1 MKAEDFLDGTSAE
14 DFLGEDTTKKTKK
27 KKTTFGEDIAIGG
40 VGVINALDTW
50 KNMVKGGALSAIGRE
65 DDAAKV
71 YASMEKRTKDRM
83 KWANPD
89 EAEQGLGGKIAGTVA
104 TLPGQ
109 ILAFPFSPA
118 TTGKTA
124 LDVGETT
131 DKAIS
136 ASLLDTLGNVAAL
149 PLPGSKGL
157 TAGKRV
163 ATGAAINTAQEVGTK
178 AAISSMMDTEAGKKA
193 FSPTWEDAAVAAIV
207 GGGMG
212 RLFKND
218 DMAKVETDKIT
229 KLREAQAA
237 KAETKKAQPPL
248 EGQAELFN
256 VDTQGRGQNVNI
268 PLDAP
273 MRVDENG
280 IPVREDL
287 TQEIATSQRMMD
299 ETQPDLFDTPKSMGE
314 VDRAAEVQK
323 AMDIERA
330 YMENPQTPEQVIKA
344 RQAVEEQQ
352 TTQQHLQELE
362 QSLIPERVSKG
373 QQRKMNRG
381 MARRQGGAIDPDL
394 LSGGLTKLFHGGR
407 EFSKWNLKLGG
418 SGDDMAAQGPEL
430 YAVNAPVEK
439 LNKGMARGQRG
450 AFLFGESDK
459 VAKVHDILQD
469 TKSYISE
476 DISVDK
482 AIAASKG
489 EADGG
494 GTFGRYF
501 GSGGVSEAMKRNST
515 MVLAGVRYVQNATKR
530 ADLFNR
536 TMVKPF
542 EDAVRKLDDSTITSF
557 AELLKDE
564 AIGKFTYD
572 LADLQKVFTPEQL
585 TAYQNFRKADKAAY
599 EMQNA
604 ERTRMGKKPIPYNEW
619 HVASRWEGDH
629 RQPIKDADG
638 KTVGFLAA
646 DTKWGLDAQIR
657 TIKKN
662 HPEYTIN
669 PQERILIKGS
679 RRFAEGVDV
688 DKAYSLALDLLGRDD
703 PAVQKFAELYEQTL
717 QETTR
722 MTAGQEKHFKRKA
735 GVGGFVGDRPDLTFD
750 VPLLGEKTL
759 KRNKA
764 TEARAYMQQQVNYLK
779 NAAKWTEMQ
788 KAGESIKQLTSDAEL
803 AKEQPNN
810 SAYLMDYWKTNLG
823 FNESAG
829 AKLVDDMFR
838 STGISPAAVNSAV
851 GSTKTFFI
859 LQKLA
864 LSPGYIASNLL
875 QTTAVLPYLMDLRAK
890 GYKGNPLSAIAS
902 ALPLGIMMAHGHW
915 GRVLG
920 KEMDLPL
927 SRMLGSLSAEEGK
940 FYSQALRFA
949 EDNGTVSRSSYDES
963 PIDSGR
969 NAVTQAVDV
978 AGKLTMAYPES
989 IIRSIAYFS
998 YVDMLK
1004 QSGKYKGDDMALF
1017 QHADELVSM
1026 SMVDYRQGERP
1037 MMFQKMGTFGNL
1049 ANTLQTYPISFYNQW
1064 IYFAKEA
1071 KKGNMAPIMMATALQ
1086 GSLAGLMGLPFVSDL
1101 DKLYQNLKSF
1111 LTPKQWAAIKG
1122 TPLEDPKLWLMSQPG
1137 GLELVNGLL
1146 SSKTGVAMTSRVA
1159 APSFAE
1165 MAQAPVGP
1173 LQDIGRQ
1180 IGDVASLAMDP
1191 LDPTKQA
1198 QAAMSVSPVATQGL
1212 VEQKMFPEQTGT
1224 QKPDGSRAVFNAR
1237 ELEKRDQVYTRTPA
1251 DQDIRNWGVRSNQ
1264 EVVSKEAKYR
1274 TDRLEQITKEKT
1286 SAVASKLYAALR
1298 TGDREK
1304 AHAMLELMVE
1314 LSGKAYTPAQLK
1326 AQIKAEFMT
1335 AEMRKMAGAKT
1346 PAALAR
1352 LKLMQEVLDRVREP
1366 ETEAIEVR

>member
-1 MKAEDFLDGTSAE
+1 MKADDFLDGNSAE

-27 KKTTFGEDIAIGG
+27 KTTLGEDIAIGG
-40 VGVINALDTW
+40 VGVINSLDTW
-50 KNMVKGGALSAIGRE
+50 KNMVKGAALSAVGKE
-65 DDAAKV
+65 DEAAKV

-124 LDVGETT
+124 IDAGERLDP
-131 DKAIS
+131 AIT
-136 ASLLDTLGNVAAL
+136 AALLDTFGNVAAL

-157 TAGKRV
+157 TTGKRV
-163 ATGAAINTAQEVGTK
+163 VTGAGINAAQEVGTK
-178 AAISSMMDTEAGKKA
+178 AAISSIMETEAGKKA
-193 FSPTWEDAAVAAIV
+193 FSPTMEDAAVAAIV

-218 DMAKVETDKIT
+218 DMAKVEGDKIT
-229 KLREAQAA
+229 KLREAMKA
-237 KAETKKAQPPL
+237 KQETQKAQPPL
-248 EGQAELFN
+248 EGQAELF
-256 VDTQGRGQNVNI
+256 DIDSQGRGQNVNI

-280 IPVREDL
+280 MPIREDL
-287 TQEIATSQRMMD
+287 TQEIATSQRVMD
-299 ETQPDLFDTPKSMGE
+299 EAQPDLFDTPRSMGE

-323 AMDIERA
+323 ALDIERA
-330 YMENPQTPEQVIKA
+330 YTENPQTPEQVIKA

-352 TTQQHLQELE
+352 ATQKQLQELE
-362 QSLIPERVSKG
+362 QSLLPERVSKG
-373 QQRKMNRG
+373 RQQKMNR
-381 MARRQGGAIDPDL
+381 
-394 LSGGLTKLFHGGR
+394 
-407 EFSKWNLKLGG
+407 
-418 SGDDMAAQGPEL
+418 
-430 YAVNAPVEK
+430 
-439 LNKGMARGQRG
+439 GMARGQRG
-450 AFLFGESDK
+450 AFLFGDSDK
-459 VAKVHDILQD
+459 VDKIHDILKD
-469 TKSYISE
+469 KSSYISE
-476 DISVDK
+476 DIPVER
-482 AIAASKG
+482 AIEASKG

-494 GTFGRYF
+494 ATFGRFF

-542 EDAVRKLDDSTITSF
+542 EDSVRKLDDKTLTSF
-557 AELLKDE
+557 ATLLKDE
-564 AIGKFTYD
+564 AIGKYTYD
-572 LADLQKVFTPEQL
+572 LADLQKAFTPEQL

-604 ERTRMGKKPIPYNEW
+604 ERTRMGKPPIPYNEY
-619 HVASRWEGDH
+619 HVASRWSGDH
-629 RQPIKDADG
+629 RQPVKDADG
-638 KTVGFLAA
+638 KTVAFLAA

-662 HPEYTIN
+662 HPEYVID
-669 PQERILIKGS
+669 PKERILIKGS
-679 RRFAEGVDV
+679 RRFAEGVQV

-722 MTAGQEKHFKRKA
+722 MTAGQEKHFKRKS
-735 GVGGFVGDRPDLTFD
+735 GVGGFIGDRPDLTFE
-750 VPLLGEKTL
+750 VFGKEYVKE
-759 KRNKA
+759 RNQAK
-764 TEARAYMQQQVNYLK
+764 EARAYMQEQINYLK

-788 KAGESIKQLTSDAEL
+788 KAGENIKKLTSDPEL
-803 AKEQPNN
+803 AEQQKNN

-823 FNESAG
+823 FNEGAA
-829 AKLVDDMFR
+829 AKLLDDMFR
-838 STGISPAAVNSAV
+838 SAGISPAVLNDVV
-851 GSTKTFFI
+851 GGSKTFFI

-875 QTTAVLPYLMDLRAK
+875 QTASVMPYLADLHAK
-890 GYKGNPLSAIAS
+890 GYKGNPLQAVAT
-902 ALPLGIMMAHGHW
+902 AMPLGIAMAHAHW

-920 KEMDLPL
+920 KQMDVPL
-927 SRMLGSLSAEEGK
+927 AQAMSMFPKAEAE
-940 FYSQALRFA
+940 FYTKALRFA

-969 NAVTQAVDV
+969 NVATQAVDV

-989 IIRSIAYFS
+989 VIRSIAYFS

-1004 QSGKYKGDDMALF
+1004 QSGKYTGDDMALF

-1071 KKGNMAPIMMATALQ
+1071 RKGNMAPMLVATALQ
-1086 GSLAGLMGLPFVSDL
+1086 GSLAGLMGLPLVSDA
-1101 DKLYQNLKSF
+1101 DKLYQWFKEFAPPSL
-1111 LTPKQWAAIKG
+1111 WAKVKG
-1122 TPLEDPKLWLMSQPG
+1122 TPLEDPKLWLMAQPG

-1146 SSKTGVAMTSRVA
+1146 SSASGVAMTSRVA

-1180 IGDVASLAMDP
+1180 VGDVASLAMNPTDP
-1191 LDPTKQA
+1191 AKQA

-1224 QKPDGSRAVFNAR
+1224 DLPDGKRAVFNAR
-1237 ELEKRDQVYTRTPA
+1237 ELEKRDQVYTRTPE
-1251 DQDIRNWGVRSNQ
+1251 DQATRNWGVRSNA
-1264 EVVSKEAKYR
+1264 EVVSKEAYYR
-1274 TDRLEQITKEKT
+1274 TDRLKQITNEKT
-1286 SAVASKLYAALR
+1286 SAVANKLYAAIR
-1298 TGDREK
+1298 SGDREK
-1304 AHAMLELMVE
+1304 AHDMLELMVE

-1326 AQIKAEFMT
+1326 QQLQNEFMSK
-1335 AEMRKMAGAKT
+1335 EMKELKGAKT
-1346 PAALAR
+1346 PSAIAR
-1352 LKLMQEVLDRVREP
+1352 MKLMQEVLDRVRDT
-1366 ETEAIEVR
+1366 ETETE